1 MTVLIIG
8 GGAAGLM
15 AAITA
20 KRTDS
25 AAEVVIA
32 ERLDRVGKKIL
43 ATGNGRCN
51 FSNINTKP
59 VNYYGKR
66 PSFVNNALKEFT
78 VADTVNFFNGIGVFP
93 REERDGRLYPYSLQ
107 ASAVLDALRNECEKL
122 EIAVLSGK
130 SVKEISVKKGSLR
143 AVFENGE
150 RLRADSIILA
160 AGGCASPALGSDGS
174 GYEILKKLGHTITPL
189 SPALVQVK
197 TDTAP
202 IKGLSG
208 IKIEGTATLIQGE
221 KVLDSDSGEILFT
234 DYGLSGPPIFQLSA
248 KMPFKKDIFI
258 ALDFMAEYSLRQVF
272 DILEGRKKALDG
284 ITMENFFTGLLNKR
298 LGNLISRAAGIEKLS
313 FPVSALDKDL
323 LWRLA
328 GLIKEY
334 KIKVMGLNGF
344 KNAQVTAGGALTDEF
359 SPYTMQSKFVNGLY
373 CCGEI
378 LDIHGDCGGY
388 NLQWAWSSGY
398 IAGKNAVL
406 SKQEYYEKQQ

>member
-8 GGAAGLM
+8 GGASGLM

-20 KRTDS
+20 KKFAPS
-25 AAEVVIA
+25 AQVIIA

-59 VNYYGKR
+59 VNYYGKD

-78 VADTVNFFNGIGVFP
+78 VSDTVNFFNELGIFP
-93 REERDGRLYPYSLQ
+93 REEREGRLYPYSLQ
-107 ASAVLDALRNECEKL
+107 ASAVLDALRIKCDMLGIETLLNKN
-122 EIAVLSGK
+122 
-130 SVKEISVKKGSLR
+130 VKEISAKKGRLR
-143 AVFENGE
+143 AVFDNGE
-150 RLRADSIILA
+150 RLGADSIILA

-174 GYEILKKLGHTITPL
+174 GFEILKKLGHTITPL

-197 TDTAP
+197 TDIKP

-208 IKIEGTATLIQGE
+208 IKIDAMAALIQND
-221 KVLDSDSGEILFT
+221 KVIASDSGEILFT

-248 KMPFKKDIFI
+248 QMPFKKGLCI
-258 ALDFMAEYSLRQVF
+258 ALDFMSEYSLRQVY
-272 DILEGRKKALDG
+272 DILEGRKNSLLG
-284 ITMENFFTGLLNKR
+284 LTMENFFGGLLNKR
-298 LGNLISRAAGIEKLS
+298 LGNLIARAAGIEKLS
-313 FPVSALDKDL
+313 FKVDDLDRDM
-323 LWRLA
+323 LWRISR
-328 GLIKEY
+328 LIKEY
-334 KIKVMGLNGF
+334 KIEVTGLNGF
-344 KNAQVTAGGALTDEF
+344 KNAQVTAGGALTDQF
-359 SPYTMQSKFVNGLY
+359 SPFTMQSKFVENLY

-398 IAGKNAVL
+398 LAGKNAVL
-406 SKQEYYEKQQ
+406 KKEMETI